1 MNCDIKD
8 IKLAPQGKLKID
20 WAGRQMPVLQLI
32 KERLSK
38 QKPFKNKT
46 IGALLH
52 ITSETANLIFALQA
66 GGARV
71 IACAANSHS
80 TQNDVAASLVKNSG
94 FSVFAIKG
102 EDSKTYDKH
111 VNQVLNFKPDLF
123 IDDGADLSA
132 TYEMKVRAKTIP
144 RWKVIGASEE
154 TTTGMYRLRAMEN
167 KKILSF
173 PILAVNDSHTKYL
186 FDNRYGTGQ
195 STIDAI
201 MRATDILL
209 AGKKVVVG
217 GYGWCARGVAMRAK
231 GMGANV
237 TITEVDSIKA
247 LEAIMDGY
255 LVKPMREAIKDA
267 DVVITAT
274 GGTDVVTAKEAKLMK
289 DGAIIA
295 NAGHFYVEFDYY
307 GIKKLARKTRKVREF
322 VEEFTLGKNK
332 RIYVLGEGRLI
343 NLAAAKGH
351 PADVMDMSFANQA
364 LAAEY
369 LIKNYGKLENR
380 VYLMPK
386 VLDHQIADLKL
397 KSMGVGID
405 KLTKKQK
412 QYFNSWE

>member
-8 IKLAPQGKLKID
+8 IKLAPQGKLKIE
-20 WAGRQMPVLQLI
+20 WAGRQMPVLALI
-32 KERLSK
+32 KARFAKE
-38 QKPFKNKT
+38 KPFKDKT

-52 ITSETANLIFALQA
+52 ITSETANLIFTLQA
-66 GGARV
+66 GGAKV
-71 IACAANSHS
+71 ITCAANSHS
-80 TQNDVAASLVKNSG
+80 TQDDVAASLVKDSG
-94 FSVFAIKG
+94 VSVFSIKG
-102 EDSKTYDKH
+102 ENSKTYDKH
-111 VNQVLNFKPDLF
+111 VNKVLSFKPDLF

-154 TTTGMYRLRAMEN
+154 TTTGMHRLRAMEK

-173 PILAVNDSHTKYL
+173 PIIAVNDSHTKYL

-195 STIDAI
+195 STIDAV

-274 GGTDVVTAKEAKLMK
+274 GGTDVVTAKEANLMK

-307 GIKKLARKTRKVREF
+307 GIKKAALKTRRVREF

-369 LIKNYGKLENR
+369 LVKNYGKLENR
-380 VYLMPK
+380 VYLMPS
-386 VLDHQIADLKL
+386 VLDQQIAGLKL
-397 KSMGVGID
+397 KAMGVGLD